1 MLWWQVCLQ
10 MYVCVTAIQYETTSS
25 SWQDVLMQ
33 LSCAAYVEHLQYAD
47 TLGYY
52 WFL

>member
-1 MLWWQVCLQ
+1 MSADVCLCDSNS
-10 MYVCVTAIQYETTSS
+10 VPDNIIKLA
-25 SWQDVLMQ
+25 DVLMQ